1 MFSPID
7 IKIMQQVSLGGSSIF
22 HDQLQVFLLQR
33 FQEYQQLQHEASDHV
48 KSQSAVV
55 TNALLTQ

>member
-1 MFSPID
+1 
-7 IKIMQQVSLGGSSIF
+7 MQHVSLGGSLIF

-33 FQEYQQLQHEASDHV
+33 FQEYQQLQHEVSDHV